1 MSRRPR
7 PNGEQLR
14 YLETRIT
21 RDATVPLSDDD
32 REMESGWRCIPVR
45 PTDDPAWFVVDSSRD
60 YKTVWGRWREIGGGE
75 A

>member
-21 RDATVPLSDDD
+21 RDAADFAAALGAAIHAVAAICVIRSEPD
-32 REMESGWRCIPVR
+32 
-45 PTDDPAWFVVDSSRD
+45 
-60 YKTVWGRWREIGGGE
+60 
-75 A
+75 